1 MPQKHNP
8 YALSMIRGA
17 TGVVIGHVTGLLAV
31 QKSPS
36 ARSDSLIFAYG
47 EVPLLL
53 DQMRRMTDLSR
64 GVVETLSFN
73 RERLQDEL
81 MGGFSQAADLAEQ
94 VMLRCDLDYRTAYQ
108 TVGTAVREVAASGRS
123 AVEITTAD
131 LDAAAMVT
139 IGRPLGLQPS
149 DLVAALDP
157 AAIVATRRASGGAA
171 AHPMQD
177 MIADVRA
184 QVEEM
189 RAQAVARA
197 HRFDTAEEAVRRL
210 ASDIA
215 RSPSHPIPG
224 GPS

>member
-53 DQMRRMTDLSR
+53 DQMKRMTDLSR
-64 GVVETLSFN
+64 GVVQTISFN
-73 RERLQDEL
+73 KERLRDEL
-81 MGGFSQAADLAEQ
+81 NGGFSQAADLAEQ
-94 VMLRCDLDYRTAYQ
+94 VMQRCDLDYRTAYR
-108 TVGTAVREVAASGRS
+108 TVGTAVREVAARGRS
-123 AVEITTAD
+123 AIDMTPAD
-131 LDAAAMVT
+131 LDSAAMATV
-139 IGRPLGLQPS
+139 GRPLGLQPS
-149 DLVAALDP
+149 DLAAALDP
-157 AAIVATRRASGGAA
+157 AAIVATRQAPGGAA
-171 AHPMQD
+171 AEPMQT
-177 MIADVRA
+177 MVADVRA
-184 QVEEM
+184 QAEAM
-189 RAQAVARA
+189 RLQSEARA

-215 RSPSHPIPG
+215 QPPSSLVPG
-224 GPS
+224 GSS